1 MFSYFIFVYYVY
13 VQYTISIILM
23 GSIMVLPMAFDGV
36 TQGLSLSA
44 YEDQTVTV
52 VGTYSGPSTYTTV
65 MGGDRTVPTITHATI
80 A

>member
-1 MFSYFIFVYYVY
+1 
-13 VQYTISIILM
+13 
-23 GSIMVLPMAFDGV
+23 MVLPMAFDGV